1 MHAVRQ
7 QILEILKE
15 GDGATVAEL
24 AERLSMAAVSVRHHL
39 DILQGDNMIC
49 VARVERKG
57 NVGRPQ
63 KIYDLTNRADD
74 HFPDNFASLAESLVR
89 QIKMVL
95 PAEQVQCAF
104 RTIASEMA
112 EGISRAKLDA
122 ASTEERL
129 DIITEFLTQR
139 GYHARWEAAEDSQD
153 GYLLHKYNC
162 PYSGVS
168 TEHQELCL
176 MDQAL
181 VDELLGQPSHRA
193 QSLITS
199 GHRCTYHIGSCLCE
213 SSGTDAAV
221 PNKFE
226 ADTELVLV

>member
-7 QILEILKE
+7 QILEILQE

-24 AERLSMAAVSVRHHL
+24 AERLAMAAVSVRHHL
-39 DILQGDNMIC
+39 DILQGDDMIC

-63 KIYDLTNRADD
+63 KIYGLTNQAGE

-89 QIKMVL
+89 QIKTVL
-95 PAEQVQCAF
+95 PADQVQCAF

-112 EGISRAKLDA
+112 ADVNRAKLEA
-122 ASTEERL
+122 ASMEERL
-129 DIITEFLTQR
+129 DLISEFLTQH
-139 GYHARWEAAEDSQD
+139 GYHARWEVAEDLQ
-153 GYLLHKYNC
+153 GGFLLHKYNC
-162 PYSGVS
+162 PYAGVS
-168 TEHQELCL
+168 AEHQELCM

-193 QSLITS
+193 QSMITS
-199 GHRCTYHIGSCLCE
+199 GYRCTYHIGGCACK
-213 SSGTDAAV
+213 DAELKNA
-221 PNKFE
+221 KT
-226 ADTELVLV
+226 DTELVLV

>member
-24 AERLSMAAVSVRHHL
+24 ADQLSMAAVSVRHHL
-39 DILQGDNMIC
+39 DILQGDDMIC
-49 VARVERKG
+49 VVRVERKG

-63 KIYDLTNRADD
+63 KIYGLTNQADE

-104 RTIASEMA
+104 HTIASEMA
-112 EGISRAKLDA
+112 QGINRTKLEA
-122 ASTEERL
+122 ASMEERL
-129 DIITEFLTQR
+129 DMITEFLTQH
-139 GYHARWEAAEDSQD
+139 GYHARWEAVENAED

-162 PYSGVS
+162 PYAGVS
-168 TEHQELCL
+168 AEHQELCL

-193 QSLITS
+193 QSMILS
-199 GHRCTYHIGSCLCE
+199 GSRCTYHIGSCACRDVELKNVE
-213 SSGTDAAV
+213 T
-221 PNKFE
+221 N
-226 ADTELVLV
+226 TELVLV

>member
-15 GDGATVAEL
+15 GSGATVSEL
-24 AERLSMAAVSVRHHL
+24 AEGLGMATVSVRHHL

-49 VARVERKG
+49 VDRLERKG

-63 KIYDLTNRADD
+63 KIYGLTNQAVE

-95 PAEQVQCAF
+95 PPEQVQCAF
-104 RTIASEMA
+104 RTIANEMA
-112 EGISRAKLDA
+112 GQLSRTKLES
-122 ASTEERL
+122 ASMEERL
-129 DIITEFLTQR
+129 DIITEFLTQH
-139 GYHARWEAAEDSQD
+139 GYLARWERAEGEDD

-162 PYSGVS
+162 PYAGVS
-168 TEHQELCL
+168 ADHQELCM

-181 VDELLGQPSHRA
+181 VDELIGQPSHRS
-193 QSLITS
+193 QSMITS
-199 GHRCTYHIGSCLCE
+199 GHRCTYQIGSCGCQE
-213 SSGTDAAV
+213 TAQKGNQMHNN
-221 PNKFE
+221 P
-226 ADTELVLV
+226 ELILV

>member
-63 KIYDLTNRADD
+63 KIYGLTNRADD

-89 QIKMVL
+89 QIKTVL

-112 EGISRAKLDA
+112 AEINCRNLES
-122 ASTEERL
+122 ASIEERL
-129 DIITEFLTQR
+129 DIVTEFLTKH
-139 GYHARWEAAEDSQD
+139 GYHARWEVAENEQG
-153 GYLLHKYNC
+153 GYLLHKHNC
-162 PYSGVS
+162 PYAGVS
-168 TEHQELCL
+168 AEHQELCM

-181 VDELLGQPSHRA
+181 VDELLGQPSHRV
-193 QSLITS
+193 QSMITS
-199 GHRCTYHIGSCLCE
+199 GYRCTYHIGSCACKEAELK
-213 SSGTDAAV
+213 
-221 PNKFE
+221 KFD